1 MMEEI
6 EKFFKCPYCLEKIS
20 MVLDTSVDGFQT
32 YVEDC
37 EVCCNPIQIS
47 YDCES
52 SKVKKFTSGKA
63 YG

>member
-1 MMEEI
+1 MDEV
-6 EKFFKCPYCLEKIS
+6 EKFLKCPYCFEKIS
-20 MVLDTSVDGFQT
+20 MILDVSVNDQQS

-47 YDCES
+47 YNAENL
-52 SKVKKFTSGKA
+52 KVKNFHAEKA